1 MDLHDGKPL
10 QVSAYKRSTVLIK
23 KKLQLRYFGLIF
35 LGMALSAAMV
45 ALDVYYFSVGSLNPL
60 LILKLFILLVVVFV
74 ISLFISHRVA
84 GPIYNFEKSAR
95 IVAEGN
101 LTHQVFLRK
110 KDELTELQ
118 SQFNGMVQSLRVF
131 AVKDREASQNL
142 SRRLNDF
149 ASKLSS
155 GISPEESRQMA
166 SQLSALSSAAA
177 KITEDYKI

>member
-1 MDLHDGKPL
+1 MD
-10 QVSAYKRSTVLIK
+10 YKRSTILIK
-23 KKLQLRYFGLIF
+23 KKLQFRYFGLIF
-35 LGMALSAAMV
+35 LGMALAAVTV
-45 ALDVYYFSVGSLNPL
+45 AVDVYYFSMGSLNPL
-60 LILKLFILLVVVFV
+60 LLLKLFILLVVVFV

-95 IVAEGN
+95 IVAEGD

-118 SQFNGMVQSLRVF
+118 SQFNDMVRSLRAR
-131 AVKDREASQNL
+131 AVKDREASQEL
-142 SRRLNDF
+142 CRRLNDF

-155 GISPEESRQMA
+155 GISLEESRRMA
-166 SQLSALSSAAA
+166 SQISALSSAAA